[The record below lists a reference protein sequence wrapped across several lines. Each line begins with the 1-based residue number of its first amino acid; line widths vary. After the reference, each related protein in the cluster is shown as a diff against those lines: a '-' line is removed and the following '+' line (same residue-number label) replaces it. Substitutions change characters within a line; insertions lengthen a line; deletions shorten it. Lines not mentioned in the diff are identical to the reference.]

1 MGIVIFDISTS
12 LDGYITAAHQTTEVP
27 MGPGGDAVHDWAFG
41 NDEANAEYLRTAGA
55 STGAVICG
63 RTTYDTS
70 LPWWGPDGPT
80 GEQRKPVAVL
90 THSIPADVPANSV
103 YRFVTDGPQAALAA
117 ARQAAGDADVTIMG
131 GAEVGRQFLSAGLV
145 DQLSLHVAPLLFGDG
160 TPLFGDQ
167 AAHVRLTLLDCVPTP
182 TAVHLR
188 YRVGAR

>member
-70 LPWWGPDGPT
+70 LPWWEANGPT
-80 GEQRKPVAVL
+80 GEQRKPVIVL
-90 THSIPADVPANSV
+90 THSVPADVPAGSV
-103 YRFVTDGPQAALAA
+103 YRFVTDGPKAALDA
-117 ARQAAGDADVTIMG
+117 AREAAGDADVTIMG
-131 GAEVGRQFLSAGLV
+131 GADVGRQFLSAGLV
-145 DQLSLHVAPLLFGDG
+145 DELSLHVAPVLFGGGTRLFGD
-160 TPLFGDQ
+160 LED
-167 AAHVRLTLLDCVPTP
+167 HLKLTLADCLATP

-188 YRVGAR
+188 YRL

>member
-12 LDGYITAAHQTTEVP
+12 LDGYITAAHQTAEIP

-70 LPWWGPDGPT
+70 LPWWGANGPT
-80 GEQRKPVAVL
+80 GDQRKPVVVV
-90 THSIPADVPANSV
+90 THRVPTEVSADSV
-103 YRFVTDGPQAALAA
+103 YRFVTEGPEAALHV

-131 GAEVGRQFLSAGLV
+131 GADVGRQFLSAGLV
-145 DQLSLHVAPLLFGDG
+145 DELSLHIAPLLFGRG
-160 TPLFGDQ
+160 TRLFGDLED
-167 AAHVRLTLLDCVPTP
+167 HVKLTLVDCVVTP
-182 TAVHLR
+182 PAIHLR
-188 YRVGAR
+188 YRA